1 MIRQEDVY
9 KIGVIGR
16 PHGVDGEVS
25 FMFDDDVFDRTDANY
40 LVLEVEG
47 ILVPFFIDSYRFHG
61 NSTALVAFDGVTT
74 QEEARELTGCNVY
87 FPKSM
92 SDNEE
97 KTDSKS
103 EVIGYDIVDSRTG
116 KNICKIKTI
125 DNNTANVLFV
135 VSAADG
141 KELLIPASEEL
152 IEDVDQDGHVIMMN
166 LPEGLMSVN
175 E

>member
-1 MIRQEDVY
+1 
-9 KIGVIGR
+9 
-16 PHGVDGEVS
+16 
-25 FMFDDDVFDRTDANY
+25 
-40 LVLEVEG
+40 
-47 ILVPFFIDSYRFHG
+47 
-61 NSTALVAFDGVTT
+61 
-74 QEEARELTGCNVY
+74 
-87 FPKSM
+87 M

-103 EVIGYDIVDSRTG
+103 EAIGYDIVDSRTG
-116 KNICKIKTI
+116 KNIGKIKTI